1 MRLGLQSNAGK
12 ALRVEQELVGTKL
25 ALILAAGELFAEN
38 GLEGTSIRAIA
49 EKAGANVAAINYHFG
64 TKENLRAEVLSY
76 AIMRLQGNRVRPS
89 EMVQSDR
96 RLDAPEGV
104 AEVIFQIVREEYQT
118 LFAPDQPRW
127 YGRVVMRSLLDPT
140 APLHEV
146 VRDILKPDHEALK
159 EIALRADAAMSEE
172 EARLWALTVVGQVL
186 FFEFARAPLLV
197 ILGMDDYPP
206 EFMDKARE
214 HIARMIVAGLGLPM
228 PRQHTQA
235 GQRMREA
242 VAG

>member
-1 MRLGLQSNAGK
+1 M
-12 ALRVEQELVGTKL
+12 VGTKL

-64 TKENLRAEVLSY
+64 TKENLHAQVLSY
-76 AIMRLQGNRVRPS
+76 AIMRLQGNRMRPS
-89 EMVQSDR
+89 ELAQGDE
-96 RLDAPEGV
+96 RLDTPEGI

-159 EIALRADAAMSEE
+159 EIALRANPAMTDED
-172 EARLWALTVVGQVL
+172 ARLWALTVVGQVL
-186 FFEFARAPLLV
+186 FYEFARAPLLM
-197 ILGMDDYPP
+197 ILGMEDYAPA
-206 EFMDKARE
+206 FMDNVRT
-214 HIARMIVAGLGLPM
+214 HIARMIVAGLGLPV
-228 PRQHTQA
+228 PREEDPEH
-235 GQRMREA
+235 RPRE
-242 VAG
+242 VMTG